1 MSNLKM
7 VEVGTNDNGESL
19 YNVRY
24 KSGELVSEDKFTKE
38 KAEAMVK
45 KGAKEAPKEAPEV
58 EETPEVEE
66 APEVEEEE
74 ESEEEEEEEE
84 ESEEE
89 EVPDYESM
97 TKVELEALMRDHGV
111 ELDRRL
117 NKSDL
122 LEQVDTYFKENF
134 SS

>member
-45 KGAKEAPKEAPEV
+45 KGAKEAPEV
-58 EETPEVEE
+58 EETPEEEE

-89 EVPDYESM
+89 EVPDYGSM

>member
-45 KGAKEAPKEAPEV
+45 KGAKEAPEV
-58 EETPEVEE
+58 EETPEEEE

>member
-45 KGAKEAPKEAPEV
+45 KGAKEAPEV
-58 EETPEVEE
+58 EETPEEEE
-66 APEVEEEE
+66 APEV
-74 ESEEEEEEEE
+74 EEEE

>member
-1 MSNLKM
+1 M

-74 ESEEEEEEEE
+74 ESEEEE
-84 ESEEE
+84 
-89 EVPDYESM
+89 VPDYESM